1 MQFAKSLNWIIGLF
15 FVLAGLSAAHA
26 ADAGPDAL
34 VKSTADE
41 VLAILKKDADIKSG
55 DQQKA
60 IQLIDAKVLPHFDFA
75 HMTQLAVGKNWARAT
90 PAQKQKLIGE
100 FRQLLVRTYS
110 SALTEYRNQTIEYK
124 PSNTAP
130 GATDATVKT
139 LINQG
144 GGQPLE
150 IDYSMHKVGGAWK
163 VYDIVVD
170 NVSLVTNY
178 RNSFSTTVRQS
189 GIDGL
194 IKLLAERNQ
203 RELGNK
209 G

>member
-1 MQFAKSLNWIIGLF
+1 MLLRTLTNYLLALLM
-15 FVLAGLSAAHA
+15 LAGAAVHA
-26 ADAGPDAL
+26 AEAGPDAL

-75 HMTQLAVGKNWARAT
+75 YMTQLAVGKNWARAT
-90 PAQKQKLIGE
+90 PAQKQQLISE
-100 FRQLLVRTYS
+100 FRRLLVRTYS
-110 SALTEYRNQTIEYK
+110 SSLTEYRNQTIEYK
-124 PSNTAP
+124 PSNVA
-130 GATDATVKT
+130 ANADEATVKT
-139 LINQG
+139 LINQP
-144 GGQPLE
+144 GGQPLA
-150 IDYSMHKVGGAWK
+150 IDYSMHKVNNAWK

-194 IKLLAERNQ
+194 IKMLADRNQ

-209 G
+209 S

>member
-1 MQFAKSLNWIIGLF
+1 MHYAKSLQQLF
-15 FVLAGLSAAHA
+15 FLIILLTFGAAQA
-26 ADAGPDAL
+26 AESSPDAL
-34 VKSTADE
+34 VKATADE
-41 VLAILKKDADIKSG
+41 VLSILKKDADIKSG

-90 PAQKQKLIGE
+90 PVQKQQLVAE
-100 FRQLLVRTYS
+100 FRRLLVRTYS

-124 PSNTAP
+124 PSNTAA

-139 LINQG
+139 LINQA

-150 IDYSMHKVGGAWK
+150 IDYSMNKVGQAWK

-178 RNSFSTTVRQS
+178 RNSFSSTVRQS

-194 IKLLAERNQ
+194 IKMLAERNQ
-203 RELGNK
+203 RELGSK
-209 G
+209 T

>member
-1 MQFAKSLNWIIGLF
+1 MWFKTVSNYL
-15 FVLAGLSAAHA
+15 LAAIMLASAAVYA

-75 HMTQLAVGKNWARAT
+75 YMTQLAVGKNWARAT
-90 PAQKQKLIGE
+90 PAQKQQLISE
-100 FRQLLVRTYS
+100 FRRLLVRTYS
-110 SALTEYRNQTIEYK
+110 SSLTEYRNQTIEYK
-124 PSNTAP
+124 PSNVAP
-130 GATDATVKT
+130 NANEATVKT
-139 LINQG
+139 LINQP
-144 GGQPLE
+144 GGQPLA
-150 IDYSMHKVGGAWK
+150 IDYSMHKVNNAWK

-194 IKLLAERNQ
+194 IKMLADRNQ

>member
-1 MQFAKSLNWIIGLF
+1 MLF
-15 FVLAGLSAAHA
+15 KTVTNYLLAALLASAAVYA
-26 ADAGPDAL
+26 AETSPDAL

-75 HMTQLAVGKNWARAT
+75 YMTQLAVGKNWARAT
-90 PAQKQKLIGE
+90 PAQKQQLISE
-100 FRQLLVRTYS
+100 FRRLLVRTYS
-110 SALTEYRNQTIEYK
+110 SSLTEYRNQTIEYK
-124 PSNTAP
+124 PSNVAP
-130 GATDATVKT
+130 NANEATVKT
-139 LINQG
+139 LINQP
-144 GGQPLE
+144 GGQPLA
-150 IDYSMHKVGGAWK
+150 IDYSMHKVNNAWK

-194 IKLLAERNQ
+194 IKMLAERNQ

>member
-1 MQFAKSLNWIIGLF
+1 MWFKTVSNYL
-15 FVLAGLSAAHA
+15 LAAIMLASTAVYA

-75 HMTQLAVGKNWARAT
+75 YMTQLAVGKNWARAT
-90 PAQKQKLIGE
+90 PTQKQQLISE
-100 FRQLLVRTYS
+100 FRRLLVRTYS
-110 SALTEYRNQTIEYK
+110 SSLTEYRNQTIEYK
-124 PSNTAP
+124 PSNVAP
-130 GATDATVKT
+130 NANEATVKT
-139 LINQG
+139 LINQP
-144 GGQPLE
+144 GGQPLA
-150 IDYSMHKVGGAWK
+150 IDYSMHKVNNAWK

-194 IKLLAERNQ
+194 IKMLADRNQ

>member
-1 MQFAKSLNWIIGLF
+1 MSLKTVFAYW
-15 FVLAGLSAAHA
+15 LAALMLASASVYA

-75 HMTQLAVGKNWARAT
+75 YMTQLAVGKNWARAT
-90 PAQKQKLIGE
+90 AAQKQQLIGE
-100 FRQLLVRTYS
+100 FRRLLVRTYS
-110 SALTEYRNQTIEYK
+110 SSLTEYRNQTIEYK

-130 GATDATVKT
+130 NANEATVKT
-139 LINQG
+139 LINQP

-150 IDYSMHKVGGAWK
+150 IDYSMHKVNNAWK

-194 IKLLAERNQ
+194 IKMLAERNQ

>member
-1 MQFAKSLNWIIGLF
+1 MHHAKHLNWLLF
-15 FVLAGLSAAHA
+15 CFALAVSGVAQAAENT
-26 ADAGPDAL
+26 PDAL

-60 IQLIDAKVLPHFDFA
+60 IQLIDAKVLPHFDFTN
-75 HMTQLAVGKNWARAT
+75 MTQLAVGKNWARAT
-90 PAQKQKLIGE
+90 PAQKQQLTNE

-130 GATDATVKT
+130 GATDTTVKT
-139 LINQG
+139 LVNQA

-150 IDYSMHKVGGAWK
+150 IDYSMHKVGNAWK

-194 IKLLAERNQ
+194 IKMLSERNQ
-203 RELGNK
+203 RELGSK

>member
-1 MQFAKSLNWIIGLF
+1 MQYAKQLSSLLFLFA
-15 FVLAGLSAAHA
+15 LAALSPAQAAETS
-26 ADAGPDAL
+26 PDAL

-41 VLAILKKDADIKSG
+41 VLSILKKDADIKSG

-75 HMTQLAVGKNWARAT
+75 HMTQLAVGKNWGRAT
-90 PAQKQKLIGE
+90 PAQKQQLTSE

-110 SALTEYRNQTIEYK
+110 SALTEYRNQTIDYK
-124 PSNTAP
+124 PSNTPA

-139 LINQG
+139 LINQA

-150 IDYSMHKVGGAWK
+150 IDYSMHKVGAAWK

-194 IKLLAERNQ
+194 IKMLADRNQ
-203 RELGNK
+203 RELGSK

>member
-1 MQFAKSLNWIIGLF
+1 MQYAKSLQQLLLI
-15 FVLAGLSAAHA
+15 LALLSFGAAQA
-26 ADAGPDAL
+26 AESSPDAL
-34 VKSTADE
+34 VKATADE
-41 VLAILKKDADIKSG
+41 VLAILKKDVDIKSG

-75 HMTQLAVGKNWARAT
+75 HMTQLAVGKNWGRAT
-90 PAQKQKLIGE
+90 PAQKQKLTGE

-124 PSNTAP
+124 PSNTAA

-139 LINQG
+139 LIKQA

-150 IDYSMHKVGGAWK
+150 IDYSMHKVGQVWK

-170 NVSLVTNY
+170 SVSLVTNY
-178 RNSFSTTVRQS
+178 RNSFSSTVRQS

-194 IKLLAERNQ
+194 IKMLAERNQ
-203 RELGNK
+203 RELGSK
-209 G
+209 S

>member
-1 MQFAKSLNWIIGLF
+1 MWFKTVSNYL
-15 FVLAGLSAAHA
+15 LAAIMLASTAVYA

-75 HMTQLAVGKNWARAT
+75 YMTQLAVGKNWARAT
-90 PAQKQKLIGE
+90 PAQKQQLISE
-100 FRQLLVRTYS
+100 FRRLLVRTYS
-110 SALTEYRNQTIEYK
+110 SSLTEYRNQTIEYK
-124 PSNTAP
+124 PSNVAP
-130 GATDATVKT
+130 NANEATVKT
-139 LINQG
+139 LINQP
-144 GGQPLE
+144 GGQPLA
-150 IDYSMHKVGGAWK
+150 IDYSMHKVNNAWK

-194 IKLLAERNQ
+194 IKMLADRNQ

>member
-1 MQFAKSLNWIIGLF
+1 MRDAKSLNWLLF
-15 FVLAGLSAAHA
+15 WFAFAMNGVAQAAETT
-26 ADAGPDAL
+26 PDAL

-75 HMTQLAVGKNWARAT
+75 YMTQLAVGKNWARAT
-90 PAQKQKLIGE
+90 PAQKQQLTNE
-100 FRQLLVRTYS
+100 FRKLLVRTYS

-124 PSNTAP
+124 PSNAAP
-130 GATDATVKT
+130 GATDVTVKT
-139 LINQG
+139 VVNQAG
-144 GGQPLE
+144 GQQPLE
-150 IDYSMHKVGGAWK
+150 IDYSMHKVGNAWK

-194 IKLLAERNQ
+194 IKMLAERNQ
-203 RELGNK
+203 RELK

>member
-1 MQFAKSLNWIIGLF
+1 MQYAKSLQQLLLI
-15 FVLAGLSAAHA
+15 LALLSFGAAQA
-26 ADAGPDAL
+26 AESSPDAL
-34 VKSTADE
+34 VKATADE

-75 HMTQLAVGKNWARAT
+75 HMTQLAVGKNWGRAT
-90 PAQKQKLIGE
+90 PAQKQKLTGE

-124 PSNTAP
+124 PSNTAA

-139 LINQG
+139 LIKQA

-150 IDYSMHKVGGAWK
+150 IDYSMHKVGQVWK

-170 NVSLVTNY
+170 SVSLVTNY
-178 RNSFSTTVRQS
+178 RNSFSSTVRQS

-194 IKLLAERNQ
+194 IKMLAERNQ
-203 RELGNK
+203 RELGSK
-209 G
+209 S